1 MSLQNIK
8 ELSEALEYSFEERE
22 NGVIQIWHEYN
33 HTFIEL
39 KNVYNSFLEYE
50 NINKCDL
57 EDIDVNEYFVSI
69 KFRFRDWHVFYG
81 DRTDF
86 NDITSIVVAIFFRFF
101 FNKSSF
107 EIIDIENDFTG
118 IKEEL
123 YVREIIPYQPYSP
136 FLNLKKEQDIE
147 YLMSIISSLTVV
159 IDDLCNI
166 FNCFHNL
173 EDNFDFEKKELLEWV
188 DIISSSIST
197 KESVLYNSRT
207 NPEWFYYREIDYG
220 ISVVKS
226 KYITSFI
233 SKINEKNKIEIL
245 DGINGKLFIEDD
257 IKNIIYNENYNRVN
271 NILEKLE
278 EKSLIKNILIPLEN
292 ISILVGE
299 EHLIF
304 FRNDGYLEKFIEEKE
319 LIRQRHFE
327 ESQVLFKDNVVSIEI
342 NTKEDSNLFEDLIVE
357 LLKKES
363 HIFWA
368 RKVAPTN
375 QPDNGRDIICKFN
388 SKYRNSVFDENE
400 VRFDYKKLIVQCKT
414 NLKNSKKQ
422 SVGKSNVDVADTIF
436 DYKPDGYMIV
446 TNTQITTRLTEYLE
460 TIEERENIYIDWWN
474 REDVEE
480 RVLKYPELIHKF
492 SQILKKD
499 KI

>member
-8 ELSEALEYSFEERE
+8 ELSEALQYSFEKRE

-50 NINKCDL
+50 DINKCDL
-57 EDIDVNEYFVSI
+57 EDVDINEYFVSI

-86 NDITSIVVAIFFRFF
+86 NDVTSIIVAIFFRFF

-118 IKEEL
+118 IKQEL
-123 YVREIIPYQPYSP
+123 YAREIIPYQPYSP

-147 YLMSIISSLTVV
+147 YLISIISSLTVV

-166 FNCFHNL
+166 FNCSHSL
-173 EDNFDFEKKELLEWV
+173 EDIFDFENKELLEWV
-188 DIISSSIST
+188 DIINLSINR
-197 KESVLYNSRT
+197 ELEDVLFNSRT
-207 NPEWFYYREIDYG
+207 NPKWFYYREIHYG

-226 KYITSFI
+226 QSIVTFITRVAKMSE
-233 SKINEKNKIEIL
+233 INIIN
-245 DGINGKLFIEDD
+245 GINGKLFIDDD
-257 IKNIIYNENYNRVN
+257 IKNIIYDETYNRAN
-271 NILEKLE
+271 NILKKLE
-278 EKSLIKNILIPLEN
+278 NYPRDNILIPLEN
-292 ISILVGE
+292 ISILIGQ

-327 ESQVLFKDNVVSIEI
+327 ESQILFKENVVSIEI

-388 SKYRNSVFDENE
+388 SKYRNSIFDENE
-400 VRFDYKKLIVQCKT
+400 ARFDYKKLIVQCKT
-414 NLKNSKKQ
+414 NLKSSKKQ
-422 SVGKSNVDVADTIF
+422 SIGKSNVDVADTIF

-474 REDVEE
+474 REDIEE

-492 SQILKKD
+492 SQILKKE
-499 KI
+499 I